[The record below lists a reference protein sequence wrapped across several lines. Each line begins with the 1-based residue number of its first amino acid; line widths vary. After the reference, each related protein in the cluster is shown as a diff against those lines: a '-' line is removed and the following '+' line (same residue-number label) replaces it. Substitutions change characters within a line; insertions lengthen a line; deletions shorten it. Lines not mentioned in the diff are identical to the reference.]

1 MPRINELTSPE
12 CMEYINEGG
21 NLAFVPI
28 GGIERL
34 GPHLPLG
41 ARGMVADAIA
51 MYLAEKNGG
60 LCLPLLPY
68 GTLYDTYALTGSID
82 ISPEVVDRYCRDICD
97 ELRANRIRRIVFVGF
112 QEELYYLC
120 HEYFQ
125 MHNMAV
131 AWIHPDKFFFEF
143 DGSRKNLDAH
153 GRELWRL
160 AACLRAAGETEL
172 LARIL
177 KRSGELAGKEPP
189 ICNAGRENLSLLGN
203 TAHRLKPGEWMIY
216 PVHLGSN
223 LGEKAVLGMSER
235 TLVEQAYSELTAW
248 MDGLSGS
255 IEALNTYQ
263 SFLDAHS
270 LTRPV

>member
-97 ELRANRIRRIVFVGF
+97 ELRANRYAELFSWGF
-112 QEELYYLC
+112 KRNCTTYVMNIFKC
-120 HEYFQ
+120 
-125 MHNMAV
+125 
-131 AWIHPDKFFFEF
+131 II
-143 DGSRKNLDAH
+143 
-153 GRELWRL
+153 WR
-160 AACLRAAGETEL
+160 
-172 LARIL
+172 
-177 KRSGELAGKEPP
+177 
-189 ICNAGRENLSLLGN
+189 
-203 TAHRLKPGEWMIY
+203 
-216 PVHLGSN
+216 
-223 LGEKAVLGMSER
+223 
-235 TLVEQAYSELTAW
+235 
-248 MDGLSGS
+248 
-255 IEALNTYQ
+255 
-263 SFLDAHS
+263 
-270 LTRPV
+270 